1 MRMRCLVFIFMIFLL
16 HYYERRKVRT
26 MKENKNFSS
35 KLGFVMAAASS
46 AVGLG
51 NLWRFPYLAAKYG
64 GGIFLL
70 VYVCIAVTFGF
81 ALMITEIAIGRKTGH
96 SALYAYRSLNKKWG
110 PLGYVSC
117 LVPFIIYPYY
127 CVIGGW
133 VIKYLV
139 VFVRGQANPASQD
152 GYFNGFIGKT
162 WEPITWLAL
171 FVVLAA
177 LVVMGGVQKG
187 IEKVSK
193 ILMPVLIALSIGM
206 AIYIITLPG
215 AGAGVEYYLKP
226 DFLKLNVKVIAAAA
240 GQLFYSMSLAM
251 GIMITYGSYMKKDNN
266 IESSVR
272 QIEIFDTLVAF
283 LSGLIIVPAVFVFSG
298 GNEKALGEGPGLM
311 FVTLP
316 KVFTNM
322 NYGNVIGVLFFILV
336 FFAAITSA
344 ISMME
349 TLVSILDEKLKWGR
363 KKVCLLVV
371 VITMI
376 FAIPS
381 SLGFGV
387 LDGIKI
393 MGMSILDFFDFISN
407 SVLMPIVALLTCVL
421 VGYVLKP
428 SFLIQEIEAD
438 HVFKAKK
445 FYTILVKFIAPIF
458 LLIILI
464 SSILKSL
471 GYMSI

>member
-1 MRMRCLVFIFMIFLL
+1 
-16 HYYERRKVRT
+16 

-70 VYVCIAVTFGF
+70 VYIALAVTFGF

-110 PLGYVSC
+110 PLGYISC

-139 VFVRGQANPASQD
+139 VFTRGEAHSAAKD
-152 GYFNGFIGKT
+152 GFFGGFISKT
-162 WEPITWLAL
+162 AEPIVWL
-171 FVVLAA
+171 FVFVILAA
-177 LVVMGGVQKG
+177 LVVLGGVQKG

-193 ILMPVLIALSIGM
+193 ILMPILIALSVGM
-206 AIYIITLPG
+206 AIYIITRPG
-215 AGAGVEYYLKP
+215 AGAGVSYYLKP
-226 DFLKLNVKVIAAAA
+226 DFTKLNVKVIAAAA

-251 GIMITYGSYMKKDNN
+251 GIMITYGSYMNKDNN

-272 QIEIFDTLVAF
+272 QIEIFDTLVAI
-283 LSGLIIVPAVFVFSG
+283 LSGLIIVPAVFIFSG
-298 GNEKALGEGPGLM
+298 GNEKALSEGPGLM

-316 KVFTNM
+316 KVFTDM
-322 NYGNVIGVLFFILV
+322 KFGNVIGTIFFILV

-363 KKVCLLVV
+363 KKVCMLVV
-371 VITMI
+371 VITLI

-381 SLGFGV
+381 SLGFGM

-407 SVLMPIVALLTCVL
+407 SVLMPIVALLTCIL
-421 VGYVLKP
+421 VGYILKP
-428 SFLIQEIEAD
+428 QFLIDEVETD

-445 FYTILVKFIAPIF
+445 FYSILIKYVAPIF

-471 GYMSI
+471 GYVSI